1 MEYDEL
7 MQPVQQK
14 SAQLASLEASAR
26 ASRLI
31 PQAQNWHQD
40 GLTSGNLSSS
50 QLSEIIVL
58 ERERE
63 RAAGERLAERERA
76 AERERRESLLMVERE
91 RIERADRL
99 AERERAERVETRL
112 VAVGMC
118 TCGLGAAILGVALVS
133 NNKKA

>member
-63 RAAGERLAERERA
+63 RAAGERLAERER
-76 AERERRESLLMVERE
+76 RESLLMVERE